1 MGLHKGAS
9 LKIAV
14 VNRTAPE
21 NYPPTL
27 NAISRWC
34 RDDQVSAVL
43 VLAPNIEFSDWQ
55 YPIKARRIVCNAR
68 RMSVEAV
75 MRLSAPAKILRFLN
89 FTRMLLR
96 ILSTERPEVI
106 MLIDEGPVLAYR
118 WIRRLLPKNY
128 RPVLWYHNHD
138 VVENPGRFN
147 LTGQGVRAQFWLFP
161 MLAAFTL
168 PANERQRFFPM
179 QSLRGIY
186 AEIPNCPERE
196 FYSRFFRPE
205 FRPGATVGDDFRLVF
220 QGAIGP
226 GHGLEALLELAHS
239 GRLERRL
246 VLVLKGW
253 AQPEYE
259 IAIKRKVAELGLEAQ
274 FEWHGFGPYSEVP
287 KLAASCHL
295 GIAIHSGTDA
305 MNTSLGR
312 ASNKIYEYAALGLP
326 VLLFDSPHFREH
338 LGAQKWALFTDISQV
353 SLLECLQQILAN
365 YEELKNAAREDFLQ
379 TYNFGHFF
387 DPFWEKVKTLNQLV

>member
-1 MGLHKGAS
+1 MAC

-34 RDDQVSAVL
+34 SDDSVTAVL
-43 VLAPNIEFSDWQ
+43 VLAPNIEFSGWQ
-55 YPIKARRIVCNAR
+55 YSGKVRRIVCNAR
-68 RMSVEAV
+68 RLSVDAV
-75 MRLSAPAKILRFLN
+75 MRLSALAKLLRFLH
-89 FTRMLLR
+89 FARMLLR
-96 ILSTERPEVI
+96 VLRTERPEVV

-118 WIRRLLPKNY
+118 LIRRLLPNTY
-128 RPVLWYHNHD
+128 QPVLWYHNHD
-138 VVENPGRFN
+138 VVENPKWFN

-161 MLAAFTL
+161 KLAAFTL

-179 QSLRGIY
+179 HSLRGIY

-196 FYSRFFRPE
+196 FYSRFFQPE
-205 FRPGATVGDDFRLVF
+205 SEQNGNADFRLVF

-239 GRLERRL
+239 RRFARRL
-246 VLVLKGW
+246 VLVLLGW

-259 IAIKRKVAELGLEAQ
+259 TLIKQKVIALGLEAQ
-274 FEWHGFGPYSEVP
+274 FEWHGLKAYGEVP
-287 KLAASCHL
+287 KITASCHVGV
-295 GIAIHSGTDA
+295 GIYSGTGV
-305 MNTSLGR
+305 MNATVGR

-326 VLLFDSPHFREH
+326 VLLFDSPHFRQH
-338 LGAQKWALFTDISQV
+338 LGAQKWAVFTDISQD
-353 SLLECLQQILAN
+353 SLLSCLQKISAN
-365 YEELKNAAREDFLQ
+365 YGELKSAARNDFLD

-387 DPFWEKVKTLNQLV
+387 DPVWEKLKAMNQLV

>member
-1 MGLHKGAS
+1 

-14 VNRTAPE
+14 VNRGAPE

-34 RDDQVSAVL
+34 ADERVASVL

-55 YPIKARRIVCNAR
+55 YPNKAHRIVCNAKCL
-68 RMSVEAV
+68 SVDAV
-75 MRLSAPAKILRFLN
+75 MRLSAFAKLRRFLRFA
-89 FTRMLLR
+89 RMLLR
-96 ILSTERPEVI
+96 VLKTERPEVV

-118 WIRRLLPKNY
+118 WIRWLLPKEY
-128 RPVLWYHNHD
+128 QPIIWYHNHD

-147 LTGQGVRAQFWLFP
+147 LTGQGVRTQAWLFP
-161 MLAAFTL
+161 KLAAFTL

-186 AEIPNCPERE
+186 AEIPNCPERA
-196 FYSRFFRPE
+196 FYSRFFRSE
-205 FRPGATVGDDFRLVF
+205 LQPGACVGDDFRIVF

-239 GRLERRL
+239 GRFERRL
-246 VLVLKGW
+246 ILVLKGW
-253 AQPEYE
+253 AQPAYE
-259 IAIKRKVAELGLEAQ
+259 VQIKRKVVELGLEAQ

-287 KLAASCHL
+287 KLAASCHA

-326 VLLFDSPHFREH
+326 VLLFDSPHFRAH
-338 LGAQKWALFTDISQV
+338 LGAQKWALFTDISQD
-353 SLLECLQQILAN
+353 SLLSCLQQILAN
-365 YEELKNAAREDFLQ
+365 YGELKSAAREDFLH

-387 DPFWEKVKTLNQLV
+387 DPVWEKVKLLNQLG

>member
-1 MGLHKGAS
+1 M
-9 LKIAV
+9 KIAV
-14 VNRTAPE
+14 VNRTMPE
-21 NYPPTL
+21 GYPPTL

-34 RDDQVSAVL
+34 NDASVTKVL
-43 VLAPNIEFSDWQ
+43 VLAPNLTFSSWS
-55 YPIKARRIVCNAR
+55 YPSKVRRIVCNAPH
-68 RMSVEAV
+68 MHIDAM
-75 MRLSAPAKILRFLN
+75 MRLSAFAKLRRFLS
-89 FTRMLLR
+89 FAGMLLR
-96 ILSTERPEVI
+96 VLKAERPEVV

-118 WIRRLLPKNY
+118 WIRWLLPKAY
-128 RPVLWYHNHD
+128 QPILWYHNHD

-147 LTGQGVRAQFWLFP
+147 LTGQGVYAQSWLFP
-161 MLAAFTL
+161 KLAAFTL

-179 QSLRGIY
+179 SHFRGIY

-196 FYSRFFRPE
+196 FYTRFFRAE
-205 FRPGATVGDDFRLVF
+205 TQPGERVGDDFRLVF
-220 QGAIGP
+220 QGAIGS

-239 GRLERRL
+239 GRFERRL

-259 IAIKRKVAELGLEAQ
+259 AQIKQKVADLGLQNQ

-287 KLAASCHL
+287 KLASGCHA

-338 LGAQKWALFTDISQV
+338 LGAQKWALFTDISQD
-353 SLLECLQQILAN
+353 SLLACLRQILAN
-365 YEELKNAAREDFLQ
+365 YGELKSAAREDFLH

-387 DPFWEKVKTLNQLV
+387 DPFWQKLKLLHQLI